1 MLMAWDESPY
11 PQDAVAMR
19 KKMMKQ
25 RELIWRNSKKLS
37 VLEEEAQ
44 ERAQSLLR
52 RAGQQRM
59 EQEEELRE
67 MSKVG
72 GIGLGD
78 R

>member
-1 MLMAWDESPY
+1 
-11 PQDAVAMR
+11 MR

-72 GIGLGD
+72 GMGMGTGQGACEG
-78 R
+78 

>member
-1 MLMAWDESPY
+1 
-11 PQDAVAMR
+11 MR

-72 GIGLGD
+72 GMGTGQGTCEG
-78 R
+78 